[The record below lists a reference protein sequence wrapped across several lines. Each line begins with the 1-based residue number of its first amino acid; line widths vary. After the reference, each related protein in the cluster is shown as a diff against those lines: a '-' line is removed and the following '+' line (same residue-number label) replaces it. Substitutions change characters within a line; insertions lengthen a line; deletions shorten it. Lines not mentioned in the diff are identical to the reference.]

1 LEYEEEIFNII
12 KYEFSKYLQTRTGKK
27 TRDELKDI
35 LGNVFDLLHTR
46 VARKKIFNILK
57 TFLTKHS
64 YLASH
69 SKMDGLLQN
78 YNIPHFREAY
88 ANKDN
93 SDCDTNPHYLYKP
106 VKGKGKK
113 TGKRR
118 ISLSTKNECKIII
131 PRENLIYN
139 DIKDNMKNKIYRI
152 VDEII
157 RDKNIRIEIMDGLV
171 PKSIINQK
179 YTPIY
184 EDEQIHANSD
194 MNEER
199 YIKLYKKNVSINI
212 RHNEYGEVVRTVDDA
227 IPEEGSTDYSVE
239 TSMKSMAYL
248 RDKPMRVTI
257 IGTGRKEALF

>member
-1 LEYEEEIFNII
+1 
-12 KYEFSKYLQTRTGKK
+12 
-27 TRDELKDI
+27 
-35 LGNVFDLLHTR
+35 
-46 VARKKIFNILK
+46 
-57 TFLTKHS
+57 
-64 YLASH
+64 
-69 SKMDGLLQN
+69 M
-78 YNIPHFREAY
+78 
-88 ANKDN
+88 
-93 SDCDTNPHYLYKP
+93 YKP

-118 ISLSTKNECKIII
+118 ISLSTKNECKIVI

-194 MNEER
+194 MNEDR
-199 YIKLYKKNVSINI
+199 FIKLYKKDVSINI

-227 IPEEGSTDYSVE
+227 IPEEGSTDFSVE

-248 RDKPMRVTI
+248 ENKPTRVTI
-257 IGTGRKEALF
+257 IGTGKLEALF